1 MGSSYFGV
9 MKMKILQNDCEKIL
23 QVCKNLHESEDL
35 KIVTKYKI
43 LKIEQILQKEVDLIM
58 DLLKDIGEKYGEE
71 IEEGKIKIKK
81 EYENE
86 VKKQISDLEQQ
97 AVQLPDL
104 YFSLDEFENLSWDN
118 LEALMPFIKE

>member
-9 MKMKILQNDCEKIL
+9 IKMKILQNDCEKIL

-81 EYENE
+81 EHENE